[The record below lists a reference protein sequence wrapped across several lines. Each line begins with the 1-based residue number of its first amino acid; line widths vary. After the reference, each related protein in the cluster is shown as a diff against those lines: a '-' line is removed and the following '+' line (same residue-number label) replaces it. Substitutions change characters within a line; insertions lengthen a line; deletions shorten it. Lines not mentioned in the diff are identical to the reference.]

1 MNKYCFSKQPV
12 AGFTLLEL
20 ATTVFLVGIVSA
32 IAVPSFTGLLNRQRL
47 NNAQEQVFIVM
58 RNAQS
63 SAKRERRTWAAC
75 FRDDGSK
82 ILSSV
87 NRLPESNAA
96 WTCSSATNWQPV
108 LGADSKHIAIN
119 STYTTLKQN
128 PATYYRAR
136 FKFDGTLET
145 TDGGAAVQ
153 RGKVTLNI
161 RNETNSIKR
170 CVFVSTL
177 LGALRTDEDSKC
189 TL

>member
-1 MNKYCFSKQPV
+1 MNKYCLSKQPV

-32 IAVPSFTGLLNRQRL
+32 IAVPSFTGLINRQRL

-87 NRLPESNAA
+87 TRLPESNPTWAC
-96 WTCSSATNWQPV
+96 TSATNWRPL

-119 STYTTLKQN
+119 STYTTLRQT
-128 PATYYRAR
+128 PANYYRAR

-153 RGKVTLNI
+153 KGKVTLNI
-161 RNETNSIKR
+161 RNETNNIKR

-189 TL
+189 TI